1 MPGERVR
8 LLINRNGK
16 TRIVVVEIG
25 EQVELERSDRINLIH
40 C

>member
-25 EQVELERSDRINLIH
+25 RAGGA
-40 C
+40 